1 MLTLWGEVLRAVP
14 DSRLLVQAA
23 ALDDLPNRARFG
35 ELCAKHG
42 IAPARLILRG
52 FSPIDQAPA
61 SYADIDIALDPF
73 PFCGG
78 MTSLEA
84 LWLGVPVITLAGETI
99 ASRQSASMLM
109 NLGLPELIA
118 EDAAQYLHKAAQL
131 AHELPRL
138 AGLRCGLRQRFA
150 GSPLM
155 DYAGFAHALE
165 AAYRDMW
172 LSWIASN

>member
-1 MLTLWGEVLRAVP
+1 MLALWGEVLRAVP
-14 DSRLLVQAA
+14 NSRLLVQAA
-23 ALDDLPNRARFG
+23 ALDDLPNRVRFG
-35 ELCAKHG
+35 ELCAKRG
-42 IAPARLILRG
+42 IAPARLELRG

-118 EDAAQYLHKAAQL
+118 EDAAQYVNKAAQL
-131 AHELPRL
+131 ARELPRL
-138 AGLRCGLRQRFA
+138 AGLRSGLRQRFA

-155 DYAGFAHALE
+155 DYAGFARELE

-172 LSWIASN
+172 LKWIASN